1 MADIRKIS
9 VTEGL
14 RELKLYDAKINKAIN
29 SVQFVG
35 ATKKSLD
42 TVGDIKR
49 DVFCSNAKAG
59 YQSVKDL
66 IANRTVTIPV
76 ALAKD
81 LYNALK
87 ERLQEG

>member
-66 IANRTVTIPV
+66 IANRQ
-76 ALAKD
+76 K
-81 LYNALK
+81 LK
-87 ERLQEG
+87 EAIVQSNAQTIVEIGGEK